1 MTSIQTAI
9 REIRSQ
15 LPEGVRLLAV
25 SKTHPVAFIEE
36 AYAIG
41 QRDFGENKVQ
51 EMTAKAEALP
61 GDIRWHLIG
70 HLQTNKVKYIAP
82 FVHMIHSIDSQK
94 LLDTV
99 EKEAAKAQRVVKCL
113 LQVHVAKEETKFGF
127 SPDGLKAF
135 LSDGKYKELPHVQ
148 ICGLMAMATNTDD
161 SAEVEREFEEVRQLF
176 LAAKGEFFPGDENFC
191 ELSMGMSGDYKL
203 AIAHGSTCVRIGSR
217 IFGLRDYSKQNSAI

>member
-1 MTSIQTAI
+1 MTNIQTAI
-9 REIRSQ
+9 QEIRSQ

-25 SKTHPVAFIEE
+25 SKTHPASFIQE

-61 GDIRWHLIG
+61 NDIRWHLIG

-82 FVHMIHSIDSQK
+82 FVFMIHSVDSQK
-94 LLDTV
+94 LIDTV
-99 EKEAAKAQRVVKCL
+99 EKEAAKADRVIKCL

-127 SPDGLKAF
+127 SPDELIGF
-135 LSDGKYKELPHVQ
+135 LENGDYKKLPHVQ

-161 SAEVEREFEEVRQLF
+161 VAEVEREFEQARQLF
-176 LAAKGEFFPGDENFC
+176 LTAKEKYFNADETFR
-191 ELSMGMSGDYKL
+191 ELSMGMSGDYQL
-203 AIAHGSTCVRIGSR
+203 AVKHGSTCVRIGSR